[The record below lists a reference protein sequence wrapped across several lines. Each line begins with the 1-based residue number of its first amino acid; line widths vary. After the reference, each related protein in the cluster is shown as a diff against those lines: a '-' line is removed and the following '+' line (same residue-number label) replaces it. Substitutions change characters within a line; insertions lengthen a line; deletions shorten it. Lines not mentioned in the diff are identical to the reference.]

1 VLGSLGSHYVRIR
14 PYEDFGG
21 VPSGVPCERLV
32 LGTQPAGLVRVNLI
46 PYHLALPDVEGRAVV
61 DVGTNEGDGA
71 ALLATRARDV
81 SGLDR
86 SEEAIRVA
94 RERHRAPNLRFLVHD
109 AGTALPFAD
118 GSIGVV
124 FSSEVI
130 EHLRSGGPLIA
141 SAARVL
147 EPGGLLRIKTP
158 NDDYNRL
165 ENRLNPHHVNPYT
178 ARRLES
184 ELRRHFR
191 DVRIEGITNDL
202 ELAATSETMPEGP
215 ADPIRHP
222 YRFGDPIRIDRAVVV
237 RLRITPRLIPNLRDE
252 VPEYLW
258 ALARGPRA

>member
-1 VLGSLGSHYVRIR
+1 MRIR

-21 VPSGVPCERLV
+21 VPGGVACERLV
-32 LGTQPAGLVRVNLI
+32 LGPQPAGLVRVNLI
-46 PYHLALPDVEGRAVV
+46 PYHLARSDVENRTVV

-71 ALLATRARDV
+71 ALLATRAREV

-86 SEEAIRVA
+86 SEDAIRAA
-94 RERHRAPNLRFLVHD
+94 RERHRASNLRFLVHD
-109 AGTALPFAD
+109 ATAPLPFAD
-118 GSIGVV
+118 GSMGVV
-124 FSSEVI
+124 VSSEVI
-130 EHLRSGGPLIA
+130 EHLPSGEPLIA

-147 EPGGLLRIKTP
+147 EPGGLLLIKTP

-191 DVRIEGITNDL
+191 DVSVEGITYDL
-202 ELAATSETMPEGP
+202 DLTTASETFPDETG
-215 ADPIRHP
+215 DPVREA

-237 RLRITPRLIPNLRDE
+237 RMKITPRLIRNLRDE

-258 ALARGPRA
+258 ARASGPRAPGNTQG